1 MEHKYPHR
9 GPVWMEWLLAG
20 GVLLLVAQGLAKA
33 RFEVQLFSV
42 GPIVAVAAALLLPL
56 RWRSPLAVVLLA
68 GAALGAQGAYEP
80 MTVMV
85 FHLTAQ
91 GRVRVAVAAG
101 VIAGAL
107 PWVCAPPL
115 SGGVTPN
122 YGAALLFALALT
134 AGLWWHSRRRLI
146 DSLSEQVE
154 LRAEQARSAERARIA
169 AEMHDVLAHRL
180 SLLALHTGVLALRA
194 ESLPPQIGER
204 IALLRTTSAQALA
217 DLRDVLGALRAEDDA
232 VWEAGRNPMQSK
244 VPAPALRNLSE
255 LLDEVR
261 SIGQDVAAELTGE
274 PGAAPATHLLAVH
287 RLVQEGLTNAR
298 KHAPGTAVRLR
309 VHYGAPATEVELVNS
324 PPAVTASRP
333 DGGVG
338 QGFGLIG
345 LAERVAGLHGSLAHG
360 PEPDGGW
367 RLAAR
372 LPMSAPDGEPS
383 RRAFEENG
391 TTRAAGPVGGRAGGT
406 VGKGVAKAMCKG
418 VAKRIGMR
426 SVNRSGQT

>member
-9 GPVWMEWLLAG
+9 GPVWTEWLLAG

-33 RFEVQLFSV
+33 RFEMQLLSV
-42 GPIVAVAAALLLPL
+42 GPIVAVAAALALPL

-85 FHLTAQ
+85 FHLAAQ

-101 VIAGAL
+101 VITGAL

-115 SGGVTPN
+115 SGGVTPA
-122 YGAALLFALALT
+122 YGAGLLFALALT

-146 DSLSEQVE
+146 DSLSEQVD
-154 LRAEQARSAERARIA
+154 LRAEQARLAERTRIA

-204 IALLRTTSAQALA
+204 IALLRATSAQALD

-232 VWEAGRNPMQSK
+232 AREDGRDPVQRK

-261 SIGQDVAAELTGE
+261 TIGQDVAADLTGE

-298 KHAPGTAVRLR
+298 KHAPGAAVRLR

-324 PPAVTASRP
+324 PPAVTASRA

-338 QGFGLIG
+338 RGFGLIG

-372 LPMSAPDGEPS
+372 LPMSAPDGEPT

-391 TTRAAGPVGGRAGGT
+391 APRTAGPVGGRAGRT
-406 VGKGVAKAMCKG
+406 VGKGLAKATCKG
-418 VAKRIGMR
+418 VVKRIGKR
-426 SVNRSGQT
+426 SVNRIGQT